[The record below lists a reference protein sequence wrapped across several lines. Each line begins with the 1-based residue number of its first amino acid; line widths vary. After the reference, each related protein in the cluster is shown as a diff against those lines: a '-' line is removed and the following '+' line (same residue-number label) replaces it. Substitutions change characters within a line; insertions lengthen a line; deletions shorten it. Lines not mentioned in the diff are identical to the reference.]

1 MGQGGDD
8 SSRIAV
14 VGLAGRFPGARD
26 VAAFWK
32 NLCAGVESIT
42 RFTDAQLL
50 AAGESPSLI
59 ADPSYVK
66 GCPALED
73 IELFDAGFFGW
84 SPLDASVTDP
94 QHRIF
99 LETAWQTLENAGYD
113 PSRYGRPI
121 GVFAGSGMPAYM
133 MYHLI
138 TNAELVE
145 EMGEWLIRH
154 TGNDMNF
161 LATRASYE
169 FDLRGPSV
177 NVQTACSSALVA
189 IHMAVQS
196 LLVGE
201 CDMALA
207 GASTI
212 VLPQDRGYLA
222 REGEILSRD
231 GHCRPFDEGAT
242 GTLFGG
248 GAGCVLLKRLSDAV
262 ADGDRV
268 HAVIRGSAINNDGA
282 GKVGFLAPSVGGQAR
297 VISEALAVAGVAA
310 EQVGFVEAHGTGTII
325 GDPIEVTALT
335 QAYRES
341 TEKRGFCRLGSVK
354 ANIGHLGEAAGIAAF
369 IKAVLALSNR
379 QIPPHINYSK
389 PNPDLDLAQSPFVI
403 NTALEPFA
411 ASPRI
416 AGVTALGA
424 GGTNAHVLVEEAPPT
439 PTAAPAAHRPA
450 ELLLL
455 SAKTPGALD
464 AATVNLADHL
474 AGAAPAEPADAAYTL
489 AIGRKAFTHR
499 RAVVG
504 SDTKELAAALRE
516 RAPARV
522 FTQGPVRAAPPVVFM
537 FAGGGAQ
544 YPGMGADLYQH
555 EARFRAVIDQGVA
568 HMKATAGIDL
578 LPLLYPAAADL
589 AAARERLIAPTA
601 ALPTLF
607 VTQYALASLL
617 LAWGIRPD
625 AMIGHSMGEYV
636 AACLAGVLTYEQ
648 ALGLVYVR
656 GQLFETVPPG
666 GMLSIQIAEADVR
679 RLLEESRAWSGLS
692 IAAVNAPELCV
703 VSGANESIAALEKAL
718 TEREIDSVRIHIA
731 VPAHSEMLAPILPA
745 FEKHC
750 RTIPFRPPQRRY
762 VSNLTGDW
770 ITAPEAT
777 NPRYWVDHLRHTV
790 KFSSGL
796 TTLAADPARLL
807 LEVGPGRTL
816 TSLARAQFGAAARA
830 VSTLPHPGEPES
842 ATGFLFGAIGRMW
855 THGVDVDWPAFY
867 ENQHRRRVPLPTY
880 PFERKRHWIER
891 PQATVAQTS
900 ATGAKPAMPSRDIPR
915 GTEPWRLERT
925 SDTAEQRTFTAD
937 FSRERHWLVG
947 EHVIRGGDA
956 LLPGTGFLEI
966 IRSALEAG
974 PPCPEGRAVE
984 LRDVVCLSPFVVKAG
999 EPRTLRLTVDKR
1011 DGQIAIDSGSGG
1023 EADLHVTALGA
1034 VVDAAPPA
1042 RVDVAAIRDRC
1053 RTPGKTRNG
1062 FLEQSFMDFGP
1073 RWANV
1078 ARVGHGEAE
1087 ALVDLALPD
1096 AFAGDLA
1103 SFPFHPALL
1112 DMATGGA
1119 QALIPGF
1126 VAERDFFV
1134 PFSYGRVLIR
1144 RPLPARLSS
1153 HIRYRKG
1160 PGDDTAI
1167 FDLTL
1172 LDGHGDELASI
1183 TDFVMK
1189 RGRGAFNVR
1198 SGTTVDTA
1206 LERRPDLG
1214 DWFYRVGWRQSPL
1227 PGSRTDGDAGAPV
1240 LLFCDRGGL
1249 GAGLG
1254 ATLAARGRP
1263 VVRVRAGAAFA
1274 RASGDEFVVNPRN
1287 AEDFQSLLRALAEDK
1302 RTPSAIVHLWSADDD
1317 GDARDPKALSQAQDL
1332 GFFSLV
1338 HLAQAIGT
1346 EDVTGP
1352 IGLTVIATGCAQIA
1366 GESVSPARSTVLGP
1380 VRVIPREFPDV
1391 ACRLV
1396 DVRRPSPGSFQ
1407 EEHLLH
1413 MLADEVGAAPG
1424 PDAVIAY
1431 RGSDRWV
1438 QTFEPHRLARP
1449 AAAAPR
1455 RLRKGGVYLITGGL
1469 GGLGLAVAEHL
1480 ARDLKAKLVLMG
1492 RRALPAPGEWSAW
1505 LAAHD
1510 AADPVSR
1517 GIRKVRELEA
1527 LGAEV
1532 SVVGADVTL
1541 PADVKRVVDETL
1553 RRFGALHGVFHTAG
1567 VLDDGVIALK
1577 TRASAEA
1584 VLAPKVAGTLALDAA
1599 LAGQKLDCLVLFSSI
1614 SALCGLAGQVD
1625 YAAAN
1630 AFLDAYAQERL
1641 SRDGSFT
1648 LSVNWSGWREVGM
1661 AAELARQLGVAAG
1674 HAHQAL
1680 ATNLLEVTVRDGI
1693 LPAEGTDALERL
1705 LATGALPQ
1713 MVVSPVDLPELFARL
1728 SAPPA
1733 PPQPAAAPP
1742 AKAPGRD
1749 LSKLEAALAEHEAV
1763 AEAAAFELDER
1774 PGEKRIVA
1782 YVVYRPGE
1790 SSTVSELRRFVRGK
1804 VSDDLIPQ
1812 TFVDVDSLPR
1822 NGAGVDQAALPNPF
1836 GTSNEVAAPTTPAER
1851 LIADLWGSLLGV
1863 KQFGLQD
1870 NFFDVGGHSLLSAR
1884 FITRVHK
1891 QTGVRLAHADVVT
1904 STLQQLAAK
1913 CTAAGGAAPGL
1924 KP

>member
-1 MGQGGDD
+1 
-8 SSRIAV
+8 
-14 VGLAGRFPGARD
+14 
-26 VAAFWK
+26 
-32 NLCAGVESIT
+32 
-42 RFTDAQLL
+42 
-50 AAGESPSLI
+50 
-59 ADPSYVK
+59 
-66 GCPALED
+66 
-73 IELFDAGFFGW
+73 
-84 SPLDASVTDP
+84 
-94 QHRIF
+94 
-99 LETAWQTLENAGYD
+99 
-113 PSRYGRPI
+113 
-121 GVFAGSGMPAYM
+121 M
-133 MYHLI
+133 MYHLV

-161 LATRASYE
+161 LSTRVSYE

-189 IHMAVQS
+189 IHLAVQS

-212 VLPQDRGYLA
+212 VLPQDRGYVA

-248 GAGCVLLKRLSDAV
+248 GAGCVVLKRLSDAI
-262 ADGDRV
+262 ADRDHV
-268 HAVIRGSAINNDGA
+268 LAVIRGSAINNDGA

-310 EQVGFVEAHGTGTII
+310 DEVGFVEAHGTGTII

-335 QAYRES
+335 QAFRES
-341 TEKRGFCRLGSVK
+341 TDKRGFCRLGSVK
-354 ANIGHLGEAAGIAAF
+354 ANIGHLGEAAGMAAF
-369 IKAVLALSNR
+369 IKAVLALKNR
-379 QIPPHINYSK
+379 QIPPHINYSR
-389 PNPDLDLAQSPFVI
+389 PNPDLDLAESPFVI
-403 NTALEPFA
+403 NTAVEPFA
-411 ASPRI
+411 SSPRI

-424 GGTNAHVLVEEAPPT
+424 GGTNAHVLVEEAPD
-439 PTAAPAAHRPA
+439 APATPPASRPA

-455 SAKTPGALD
+455 SAKSAAALD
-464 AATVNLADHL
+464 GATTNLAEHL
-474 AGAAPAEPADAAYTL
+474 AGAPAALADTAHTL
-489 AIGRKAFTHR
+489 AVGRKAFAHR

-504 SDTKELAAALRE
+504 GDAGELATALRAK
-516 RAPARV
+516 APNRV
-522 FTQGPVRAAPPVVFM
+522 FTQGPVRGAPPVVFM

-555 EARFRAVIDQGVA
+555 EPRFRAVIDQGAA
-568 HMKATAGIDL
+568 HMKSTAGIDL
-578 LPLLYPAAADL
+578 LPLLYPTAANV
-589 AAARERLIAPTA
+589 AATRERLVAPTL

-617 LAWGIRPD
+617 LAWGIKPD
-625 AMIGHSMGEYV
+625 AMLGHSMGEYV
-636 AACLAGVLTYEQ
+636 AACLAGVLTYEE

-666 GMLSIQIAEADVR
+666 GMLSIQLPEADVR
-679 RLLEESRAWSGLS
+679 RLLEESRPWAGLS
-692 IAAVNAPELCV
+692 VAAVNAPELSV
-703 VSGANESIAALEKAL
+703 VSGANESISALEKAL
-718 TEREIDSVRIHIA
+718 TEREIETVRIHIA

-750 RTIPFRPPQRRY
+750 RTIAFRPPQRRY

-770 ITAPEAT
+770 ITAAEAT

-790 KFSSGL
+790 KFSAGL
-796 TTLAADPARLL
+796 TTLAADPTRLL

-830 VSTLPHPGEPES
+830 ISTLPHPGEPES
-842 ATGFLFGAIGRMW
+842 ALGFLLGAMGRMW
-855 THGVDVDWPAFY
+855 TQGVDVDWSAFF
-867 ENQHRRRVPLPTY
+867 EGQQRRRVPLPTY
-880 PFERKRHWIER
+880 AFERKRHWIPR
-891 PQATVAQTS
+891 PTQTS
-900 ATGAKPAMPSRDIPR
+900 KSATATPR

-925 SDTAEQRTFTAD
+925 SDTAAQRTYTAE
-937 FSRERHWLVG
+937 FSRERHWLAG
-947 EHVIRGGDA
+947 EHVIRGGEA
-956 LLPGTGFLEI
+956 LIPGTGFLEI
-966 IRSALEAG
+966 IRSAVEAG

-999 EPRTLRLTVDKR
+999 APRTLQLTLDKQ
-1011 DGQIAIDSGSGG
+1011 DGQVTVESSSGG
-1023 EADLHVTALGA
+1023 EVELHVTAQTA
-1034 VVDAAPPA
+1034 VVDAPEPP
-1042 RVDVAAIRDRC
+1042 RVDVAAIRARC

-1078 ARVGHGEAE
+1078 VRAAHGDAE
-1087 ALVDLALPD
+1087 ALVDLALPE
-1096 AFAGDLA
+1096 AFTGDLA

-1144 RPLPARLSS
+1144 RPLPARLVS

-1160 PGDDTAI
+1160 PAQDTAI

-1172 LDGHGDELASI
+1172 LDESGVELASI
-1183 TDFVMK
+1183 TDFLMK
-1189 RGRGAFNVR
+1189 RGRGAF
-1198 SGTTVDTA
+1198 TTGKASADTA
-1206 LERRPDLG
+1206 LERRPDLA
-1214 DWFYRVGWRQSPL
+1214 DWFYRVAWRSSPA
-1227 PGSRTDGDAGAPV
+1227 PRRDVGAAGPV
-1240 LLFCDRGGL
+1240 LLLCDRGGL

-1263 VVRVRAGAAFA
+1263 VVRVLPGAAFA
-1274 RASGDEFVVNPRN
+1274 RESSDDFVVNPAN
-1287 AEDFQSLLRALAEDK
+1287 AEDFQSLLRALEADK
-1302 RTPSAIVHLWSADDD
+1302 RTPSTIVHLWSADDD
-1317 GDARDPKALSQAQDL
+1317 GGDAHDPAALARTQEL

-1338 HLAQAIGT
+1338 HLAQAIGA
-1346 EDVTGP
+1346 EDLTGP
-1352 IGLTVIATGCAQIA
+1352 IDLTVISTGCTQVA
-1366 GESVSPARSTVLGP
+1366 GESVSPARATVLGP
-1380 VRVIPREFPDV
+1380 VRVIPREFPGI

-1396 DVRRPSPGSFQ
+1396 DVRRPAPGSFQ
-1407 EEHLLH
+1407 EERLLEV
-1413 MLADEVGAAPG
+1413 LADEVAAAG
-1424 PDAVIAY
+1424 SDAIVAY
-1431 RGSDRWV
+1431 RGADRWV
-1438 QTFEPHRLARP
+1438 QSFEPVRVEP
-1449 AAAAPR
+1449 STTSR
-1455 RLRKGGVYLITGGL
+1455 RLRKQGVYLITGGL
-1469 GGLGLAVAEHL
+1469 GGLGLAVADRL
-1480 ARDLKAKLVLMG
+1480 ARDFGAKLVLMG
-1492 RRALPAPGEWSAW
+1492 RRTLPAPAEWSAW
-1505 LAAHD
+1505 LGSHD
-1510 AADPVSR
+1510 EADPVSR

-1532 SVVGADVTL
+1532 AVFGGDVTV
-1541 PADVKRVVDETL
+1541 PADVSRVVEETL
-1553 RRFGALHGVFHTAG
+1553 RRFGALNGVFHTAG

-1599 LAGQKLDCLVLFSSI
+1599 LAGRKLDCFVLFSSI

-1661 AAELARQLGVAAG
+1661 AAQLASQLGIGGG

-1693 LPAEGTDALERL
+1693 LPSEGTDALERL
-1705 LATGALPQ
+1705 LDAGSLPQ
-1713 MVVSPVDLPELFARL
+1713 VVVSPVDLPELFARL
-1728 SAPPA
+1728 SAPP
-1733 PPQPAAAPP
+1733 PPPTEPAAPSA
-1742 AKAPGRD
+1742 AKPPGRD
-1749 LSKLEAALAEHEAV
+1749 LSPVSATLAEHEAV
-1763 AEAAAFELDER
+1763 AEAAALELSDRSGER
-1774 PGEKRIVA
+1774 RIVA

-1790 SSTVSELRRFVRGK
+1790 SCTVSELRRFLRGK
-1804 VSDDLIPQ
+1804 LSDDLVPQ

-1822 NGAGVDQAALPNPF
+1822 IGSGAVDQAALPNPF
-1836 GTSNEVAAPTTPAER
+1836 GTSTEVAVPTTPAEL
-1851 LIADLWGSLLGV
+1851 LIAELWGSLLGV

-1884 FITRVHK
+1884 FISRVHK
-1891 QTGVRLAHADVVT
+1891 QMGVRLQHADIVT

-1913 CTAAGGAAPGL
+1913 CTAAAPGI
-1924 KP
+1924 KQ